1 MQAMRTRGAAAALA
15 LVLAGAGP
23 RAAAAQ
29 TTRQLWVGVF
39 NGRHQPVTDLT
50 PEDFMLTEDNAP
62 RKITRAS
69 LAEDPMRI
77 VLLVD
82 NGDATQQII
91 THIREGLHTF
101 IDALQPEHEVVLIT
115 TGRQLRV
122 REKETTDHATLHK
135 DVDQI
140 FPDKGS
146 ATVLLDSLRES
157 WDRFLKKAPDRWPV
171 FVIVTTDG
179 TEGSNATQQQQY
191 DQFLSAL
198 LGANGSVHAVA
209 MQVRGGTGSLA
220 SQVALNLTQ
229 NTAGEY
235 LPIAAST
242 GLANAL
248 KRVAGRLSTDYDYI
262 RTRYQIQYE
271 SRARNAADAQ
281 IGLSVLG
288 DDDVTLQMAPDRRR
302 Q

>member
-1 MQAMRTRGAAAALA
+1 MQSARRRWAAVAAA
-15 LVLAGAGP
+15 VLFAAGA
-23 RAAAAQ
+23 RAADAQ
-29 TTRQLWVGVF
+29 TVRQMWVGVF
-39 NGRHQPVTDLT
+39 NGSNQPLTDLT
-50 PEDFMLTEDNAP
+50 AEDFMLTENNAP

-69 LAEDPMRI
+69 LAADPMRI

-122 REKETTDHATLHK
+122 RERETADHEQLHK

-157 WDRFLKKAPDRWPV
+157 WDRFMRKATDRWPV

-191 DQFLSAL
+191 DKFISEL
-198 LGANGSVHAVA
+198 LGANASVHAVA

-220 SQVALNLTQ
+220 PQVALNLTQ

-235 LPIAAST
+235 LPIAASS
-242 GLANAL
+242 GLAIAL
-248 KRVAGRLSTDYDYI
+248 KRVAARLSSDYDYI

-271 SRARNAADAQ
+271 SRVKDSTEAQ

-288 DDDVTLQMAPDRRR
+288 DADVRLEMAPDRRR